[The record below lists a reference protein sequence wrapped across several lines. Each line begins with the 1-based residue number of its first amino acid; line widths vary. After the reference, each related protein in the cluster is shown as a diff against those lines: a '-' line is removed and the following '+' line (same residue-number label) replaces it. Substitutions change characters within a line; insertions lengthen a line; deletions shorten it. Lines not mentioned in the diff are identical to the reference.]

1 MRSRSL
7 PGAIVHA
14 EYAVESAMFIHMD
27 PGGKNHGELL
37 QGKFLDL
44 QSERDSGTLFLTK
57 TEESLDS

>member
-27 PGGKNHGELL
+27 PEGKNHGELL

-44 QSERDSGTLFLTK
+44 QSERDLGTLFL
-57 TEESLDS
+57 E